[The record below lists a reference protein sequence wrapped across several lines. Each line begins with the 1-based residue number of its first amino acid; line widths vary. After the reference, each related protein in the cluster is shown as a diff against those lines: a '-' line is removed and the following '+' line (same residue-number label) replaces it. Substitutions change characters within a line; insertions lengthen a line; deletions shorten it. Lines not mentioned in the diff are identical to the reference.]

1 MPLVEEFSSAGGL
14 AVFDDDV
21 VVDPI
26 EADEHIVATGDKRTF
41 IISCLIVDV
50 VSCVIAV
57 VQIEVTSVIVAYCAA
72 LSGVVADHA
81 DVATGKVNVVGA
93 VFVNIVVEARLF
105 NVYDVVLVAAQ
116 VEGHASRI
124 YVFSCGL
131 HFHTSIR
138 RYQIS
143 L

>member
-93 VFVNIVVEARLF
+93 VFVNIIVEARLF

-124 YVFSCGL
+124 CVFSRGL
-131 HFHTSIR
+131 HFHTSIG
-138 RYQIS
+138 RYQVS